1 MDDHCCSFQEL
12 EEDKVREE
20 NKKKKQA
27 AKRRDKRKKKKKQKE
42 TGLQTLNVE
51 PLPSENRACNAND
64 MNEEDNTCSE
74 EETQTSNSDVNNEER
89 TRRLEEDRR
98 EVKCLK
104 HVSQYRA
111 KTVGQALDDKGDT
124 NSTEERRDD
133 QPQAVFDAS
142 DNQETVSPKKREKTF
157 KATQDAENNKRNSNN
172 SGLNNK
178 SSPRHRLQDDDS
190 ERVVQSS
197 TFTKDSE
204 QFASQQMENVMVKVK
219 GSDITGGVA
228 SELAPKANAVKNS
241 GTSIS
246 NPDAYLKENGRVNGK
261 KCFRISEARS
271 FACCNTHSHF
281 PHSDSTFEHF

>member
-74 EETQTSNSDVNNEER
+74 EETSNSDVNNEER